1 LLQHEVAV
9 LAAVLDW
16 PEGETDSLRKVL
28 LHEVGGL
35 QYPTGALLIQMLAT
49 GGTDPS
55 VTVGPKLAAW
65 EAGCGASAQAAAA
78 QFGPGDPLG
87 AMNAMNQA
95 CRITYPRSNTVL
107 YARRR
112 PAWVHL
118 RSAARAQPGCSSA
131 WWACS
136 GLPCG

>member
-1 LLQHEVAV
+1 
-9 LAAVLDW
+9 
-16 PEGETDSLRKVL
+16 
-28 LHEVGGL
+28 
-35 QYPTGALLIQMLAT
+35 MLAT

-107 YARRR
+107 YAGMGVLGLGLAYALFRRR
-112 PAWVHL
+112 
-118 RSAARAQPGCSSA
+118 
-131 WWACS
+131 
-136 GLPCG
+136 